1 MANNVKWIKMMVGMF
16 DGMSFKKI
24 KRAKIGGESFRDKL
38 TAVWFEL
45 MDFAGKCNHDG
56 AFISPSEI
64 PFTDLADIATMI
76 DRDEEELR
84 LCMAFFINEGMV
96 KVVDDIYSLSNWSE
110 YQNVE
115 GMEKLREQNRKRV
128 ADFRERQKR
137 LLLTDGATCV
147 YCGKP
152 ANTIDHI
159 IPRSKNGSNDESN
172 IVPCCKS
179 CNSSKK
185 NKSLADFL
193 NDSFYYHYEGVNH
206 DLVRSNPKLMRYV
219 AWDSALKRYSNVTVT
234 ESNAPDKEEDK
245 EREVEREIDV
255 ESKTSREPIEE
266 EKKKTANAV
275 KKETASRFQ
284 PPSVDDVRKYCRER
298 GNGVDAEQFVDFYTS
313 KNWMVGKNRMRD
325 WKAAVRT
332 WEVRD
337 GRPRTVQT
345 EKKQPSKYSMSPKA
359 PADVRNSL
367 RDPLPNEMV
376 EYPAG
381 SNRYIPYW
389 EAPGYDG

>member
-56 AFISPSEI
+56 ALISPSEI

-96 KVVDDIYSLSNWSE
+96 KVVDDIYSLSNWAE
-110 YQNVE
+110 YQNQQ
-115 GMEKLREQNRKRV
+115 GLDKIRES
-128 ADFRERQKR
+128 KR
-137 LLLTDGATCV
+137 LAQARWREKQKALPSTVDAPV
-147 YCGKP
+147 
-152 ANTIDHI
+152 
-159 IPRSKNGSNDESN
+159 EST
-172 IVPCCKS
+172 V
-179 CNSSKK
+179 
-185 NKSLADFL
+185 
-193 NDSFYYHYEGVNH
+193 DS
-206 DLVRSNPKLMRYV
+206 
-219 AWDSALKRYSNVTVT
+219 TVDACRI
-234 ESNAPDKEEDK
+234 SVDDADKEEDK

-255 ESKTSREPIEE
+255 ESKTSRESTEE

-359 PADVRNSL
+359 PADVRNGL